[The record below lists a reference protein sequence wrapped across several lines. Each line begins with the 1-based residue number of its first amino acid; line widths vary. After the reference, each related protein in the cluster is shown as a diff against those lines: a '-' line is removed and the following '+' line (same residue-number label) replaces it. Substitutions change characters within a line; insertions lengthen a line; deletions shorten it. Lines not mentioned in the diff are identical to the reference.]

1 MTTTTRY
8 MATREVGGRRHRLCF
23 DGNVNNYE
31 LWEAKFLGHLRL
43 LGLKATV
50 LRKPQ
55 DGSEDDAVLRE
66 PQDGIEDD
74 AKKNEDAYAEL
85 TNVLD
90 HRSLSLVMREAADDG
105 RKALRILREHYVGK
119 GNERVIRL
127 YMKLTSLR
135 KAASESVSDYL
146 LRAQTLI
153 TDLHNAEGT
162 LSDALLI
169 SVILKGLP
177 DTFKPLDLYVRQSGA
192 TMTFGEFKVALRTYD
207 CTVASGGGKPASR
220 RGPAG
225 PRILPSHAEANQTVH
240 VSVFKKN
247 RIPQVTR
254 CTVCCTKHHCPICPT
269 SMYKPRCK
277 AKLLQHM
284 EVHVKNAIQHEE
296 FLITKCH
303 KPCKSGNS
311 SHFHC
316 PFCIKTTIK
325 RKDAMRHLKLCRPPH
340 RDAELEPDA
349 DMVNTSQTGMQRS

>member
-1 MTTTTRY
+1 MMTTTRY
-8 MATREVGGRRHRLCF
+8 MATREVGGRQHRLCF
-23 DGNVNNYE
+23 DGNEKNYE

-43 LGLKATV
+43 LGLKATA
-50 LRKPQ
+50 LREPQ
-55 DGSEDDAVLRE
+55 DGSEDDAK
-66 PQDGIEDD
+66 Q
-74 AKKNEDAYAEL
+74 NEDAYTEL
-85 TNVLD
+85 IHLLD
-90 HRSLSLVMREAADDG
+90 HTSLSLVTREAADDG
-105 RKALRILREHYVGK
+105 RKALKILREHYVGK

-127 YMKLTSLR
+127 YVKLTSLH
-135 KAASESVSDYL
+135 KVANESVSDYL

-153 TDLHNAEGT
+153 TALQNAEET
-162 LSDALLI
+162 LCDELLI

-177 DTFKPLDLYVRQSGA
+177 DTFKPFDLYVKQSGA
-192 TMTFGEFKVALRTYD
+192 TMTFGEFKAALRTYD
-207 CTVASGGGKPASR
+207 WTVASGGGC
-220 RGPAG
+220 
-225 PRILPSHAEANQTVH
+225 AEYQHSVSLWQVH

-325 RKDAMRHLKLCRPPH
+325 RKDAMRHLEMCRPPH
-340 RDAELEPDA
+340 RDAELEADA
-349 DMVNTSQTGMQRS
+349 DMAITSQTGMQRS